1 MLEDDLADEGRFG
14 FNNFLDKGFSIINQW
29 GTLGPRVI
37 LHDFKLYFSQQS
49 VGTIHRRKCGLRGLL
64 TSASVFLGGLL
75 PTVIFPNLGLELQ
88 AVFLQVMGF
97 LPGASY
103 ASAVLTVSLLCAMM
117 GAMVSGAILDYCFN
131 RYYNTPHTKLVFTEA
146 EIKELLSNPQLK
158 EALDCEH
165 AFVKTID
172 FLQKE
177 FAYKLSKY
185 PKLKQHIKILDIADR
200 LRSGDIKKLQK
211 HLKKK
216 LLTMENALGNSDEV
230 KRLDANDQTAV
241 FLRSFLKDPKWQ
253 KTMLIKLL
261 DELNSA
267 QLKETEQSRAAELLL
282 LLSNPNQVVDDD
294 LTAEQPTPV
303 THQQKSKKKTQ
314 RKQEMEVLFQTLQP
328 NTRPKVTT

>member
-37 LHDFKLYFSQQS
+37 LHDFKLYFSQQK
-49 VGTIHRRKCGLRGLL
+49 VGAIHRRKCGLRGLL

-88 AVFLQVMGF
+88 SVFLQVMGF

-103 ASAVLTVSLLCAMM
+103 ASAILTVSLLCGMM

-131 RYYNTPHTKLVFTEA
+131 RYYDTPHTKLVFTEA
-146 EIKELLSNPQLK
+146 EIKELLLNPKLK
-158 EALDCEH
+158 EALDCQH
-165 AFVKTID
+165 AFVKTIE
-172 FLQKE
+172 FLQNE

-185 PKLKQHIKILDIADR
+185 PQLKQHIKILNIADR
-200 LRSGDIKKLQK
+200 LRSGDIQKLQK

-216 LLTMENALGNSDEV
+216 LLTMENAAGNPNEV
-230 KRLDANDQTAV
+230 KRLDANDQTAI
-241 FLRSFLKDPKWQ
+241 FLKSFLTDPKWQ
-253 KTMLIKLL
+253 KTLLIKLL

-267 QLKETEQSRAAELLL
+267 KIKETEQSRAAELLL
-282 LLSNPNQVVDDD
+282 LLSNPKQLIEGD
-294 LTAEQPTPV
+294 LPAEQPAPV
-303 THQQKSKKKTQ
+303 AHLQKSKQKTQ
-314 RKQEMEVLFQTLQP
+314 RKQEMEVLYQTLQP
-328 NTRPKVTT
+328 NARPKVIT